1 MPATKTWHYCPRPS
15 LFNHSRFLQ
24 SYFWGCDGTRHCW
37 PHLVPWLG
45 LTLSLHRHNHCFTNN
60 GQMWSCTVALRTL
73 ASPLQIAHQLWS
85 CRDPAFQ
92 IFDSSSALAT
102 ASTQTLMN
110 DSEKDLPVSSDIS
123 NHTARFIHLTRLYYK
138 IIFLKRHYYLE
149 IEKAYKN
156 ELNKNTETRFP

>member
-1 MPATKTWHYCPRPS
+1 MPATKTWHYCPRPR

-45 LTLSLHRHNHCFTNN
+45 LTLSLHRHNHCFTDN
-60 GQMWSCTVALRTL
+60 GQTWSCTVALRTL
-73 ASPLQIAHQLWS
+73 ASPLQTAHQLWS

-102 ASTQTLMN
+102 ASTQTLTEWFRKGLA
-110 DSEKDLPVSSDIS
+110 SLFRYLKPHGKVYTS
-123 NHTARFIHLTRLYYK
+123 NPFVLQDHFFK
-138 IIFLKRHYYLE
+138 
-149 IEKAYKN
+149 KALLSRDRKS
-156 ELNKNTETRFP
+156 L